1 MIDLLRA
8 LVDHFV
14 ANPGDLPP
22 SAIEGISDGSDRD
35 DMAGSPVMI
44 HAAVCYVGGMTD
56 RFAFRSGLNLLGWA
70 PQQLPD
76 GLGLD

>member
-1 MIDLLRA
+1 VIDLLRA

-22 SAIEGISDGSDRD
+22 SAVEGISDGSDKD
-35 DMAGSPVMI
+35 DVAGSPVMI
-44 HAAVCYVGGMTD
+44 HAAVSYVGGMTD
-56 RFAFRSGLNLLGWA
+56 RFACRSGLNLLGWA

>member
-14 ANPGDLPP
+14 ANPEDLPH
-22 SAIEGISDGSDRD
+22 SAIEGIGDGPERD
-35 DMAGSPVMI
+35 DMAGSPVMT

-56 RFAFRSGLNLLGWA
+56 RFACRSALNLLGWA
-70 PQQLPD
+70 PKELPD